1 MAVKIILLMLAPFF
15 SFAAKEEMEIELEEP
30 PTIRLLI
37 EKPEEVELVYGLVP
51 YEEPE
56 ENKKVKTETN
66 IKAEDTCRP
75 CTTVEYTLKQLK
87 FIGIINWGS
96 YKFTYYSQSV
106 LPGGALKIPGRHVNS
121 LGYVADEEGY
131 IVLANDAPR
140 GTIIDTPFGAQGKV
154 YDRGT
159 TGNHYD
165 VYTE

>member
-1 MAVKIILLMLAPFF
+1 MAVKIILLMVAPFI
-15 SFAAKEEMEIELEEP
+15 SLTAKEEMEIELEEP

-37 EKPEEVELVYGLVP
+37 EEPKEEVELVHGLVP
-51 YEEPE
+51 YEKLE
-56 ENKKVKTETN
+56 EDKEEKEEEESKTYNQSVE
-66 IKAEDTCRP
+66 
-75 CTTVEYTLKQLK
+75 EYTLKQLK
-87 FIGIINWGS
+87 FIGIINWGG

-106 LPGGALKIPGRHVNS
+106 LPGGALDIPGRHVS
-121 LGYVADEEGY
+121 EKGYIVDGEGY

-159 TGNHYD
+159 NGNHYD